1 MVIKFLKVGCGDSIF
16 IHYLDL
22 NGIGRNIVIDTG
34 HHQKRIYTRF
44 FREVNEI
51 IQRNEKIDLLILTHR
66 DDDHIGG
73 LWKLVKSYEF
83 DIDAHIEKIWLNHTL
98 LISDPSSKISI
109 GKAVD
114 LKEVF
119 QKVNKCPTEP
129 ITVLSPPFDIHGIK
143 LTILS
148 PDRSTYER
156 EAKQILKEEQNRKI
170 SSKQSDHGHLFSHLE
185 ENIAL
190 FKEDDSP
197 SNRSSIAF
205 LLEYKGKSALFLA
218 DAHPSVI
225 CNSLK
230 KLDYSRENKLNLDF
244 VKISHHGSKRNTSLE
259 LLSLFHCQ
267 NFIFSTNG
275 KNRHRLPDKETIVRI
290 LKNPERDMEQVVKIY
305 FNQKDDVL
313 ANIFSVDDTPFKEY
327 NFEVIFPEEKET
339 LTIKL

>member
-16 IHYLDL
+16 IHYLDS

-73 LWKLVKSYEF
+73 LWKLVKSHEF
-83 DIDAHIEKIWLNHTL
+83 DIDAHVEKIWLNHTL
-98 LISDPSSKISI
+98 PISEPSSKISI

-114 LKEVF
+114 LKEAF
-119 QKVNKCPTEP
+119 QKAGKCSTEP
-129 ITVLSPPFDIHGIK
+129 ITTLSEPFDIYGVKI
-143 LTILS
+143 TILS
-148 PDRSTYER
+148 PDRPTYER
-156 EAKQILKEEQNRKI
+156 EAKQILKEEQSRKI
-170 SSKQSDHGHLFSHLE
+170 SSKHSDHGYSISHLKESITPFE
-185 ENIAL
+185 EDKSL
-190 FKEDDSP
+190 

-205 LLEYKGKSALFLA
+205 LLEYNDKSTLFLA
-218 DAHPSVI
+218 DAHPSII

-230 KLDYSRENKLNLDF
+230 RLGYPSKKELNLEF
-244 VKISHHGSKRNTSLE
+244 VKISHHGSRRNTSPE

-290 LKNPERDMEQVVKIY
+290 LKNPERDMEQKVKIY

-313 ANIFSVDDTPFKEY
+313 ANIFSVDDTPFKKY